1 MSRRYVGNSP
11 KKLLVGSS
19 CTVTKTSFLRY
30 CVYTLY
36 VSSRQP
42 AESLKLQPD
51 FASYD
56 TRTRLLYTL
65 LPIITMDQFSLKP
78 TNRPN
83 KPVLYSYNICAV
95 PRRLEL
101 ENGINRRPNQNQAS
115 VSSTTTTTVYH
126 LYQFSPIFW
135 HYFIGLK

>member
-11 KKLLVGSS
+11 KN
-19 CTVTKTSFLRY
+19 CTVSRLELHCYKNQFSALLCLYSMSRRVSQPSLSNCSRILRAMILGLD
-30 CVYTLY
+30 YT
-36 VSSRQP
+36 V
-42 AESLKLQPD
+42 
-51 FASYD
+51 
-56 TRTRLLYTL
+56 YTL
-65 LPIITMDQFSLKP
+65 LPIITMEQFSLKP

-115 VSSTTTTTVYH
+115 VTVYH

-135 HYFIGLK
+135 HYFIGLQ

>member
-1 MSRRYVGNSP
+1 MYATRQKNVCRLELQLQKPVLCVALVYTLCLVVIACTQLA

-56 TRTRLLYTL
+56 TRTRLYSIHPTTHHYHGPVFFEAYYT
-65 LPIITMDQFSLKP
+65 
-78 TNRPN
+78 
-83 KPVLYSYNICAV
+83 
-95 PRRLEL
+95 
-101 ENGINRRPNQNQAS
+101 
-115 VSSTTTTTVYH
+115 STGA
-126 LYQFSPIFW
+126 L
-135 HYFIGLK
+135 